1 MKTTYRLTS
10 SVCSNHRATLFLEKV
25 RCFCFTVFLL
35 LLNGWL
41 VTAFAQTFNAINYD
55 TNDGLPSPEVYD
67 LATARDGS
75 LWLTTDRGV
84 CRYDGYNFTTYTT
97 RDGLTNNTNFE
108 IWTDKDG
115 RLWFNAFDGSLTYF
129 EDGVFKAFERNDSL
143 QYNLNGQ
150 YADALAEDPLGR
162 LISWNSNSFSPT
174 RAVDKDQMEC
184 VIIDRENREV
194 WKEELRI
201 EDTELQRGENIYNAA
216 FLKAMLLSR
225 AGWEFDDFLKIEL
238 SDDHFIYSESNYL
251 FQCKDGFVSRVPFD
265 FSARIDFLYLDS
277 NDYLWACTHDG
288 VFQLTLDRLDQP
300 IRHYFQGLKITSVR
314 MDREGNYWF
323 SSIERGIFKIKNF
336 EIEHLN
342 VARTSTQNE
351 IILSVTGLKNHLIF
365 STYSYKLMS
374 VNRQLE
380 LGQIQQNSNFLY
392 QFFSKLGD
400 AVYYAPGRRIEE
412 KDGRLQIYNFATN
425 MNGPMLAISDTML
438 MAASGVSIR
447 FFKQKNKEITLVG
460 RSSRWYKRMTCI
472 AEWPKNNFWLGT
484 LDGIYTIKG
493 PDFKVFESYQ
503 SGQSVFKTRY
513 TQLELLGDKGLWGA
527 TMGNGLIFIGK
538 NGHRQF
544 LRKDGLGNTLI
555 NCLHLQNDSTLWV
568 GSNKGAYKI
577 RFRLDDADLPVF
589 QSVQP
594 ITVLE
599 GLASNHINDIE
610 EWNDKIWLATDKGF
624 DFFPADLPI
633 AKAPPPLISLDSV
646 IVDTSNL
653 QKLDRPVLAYDQ
665 NNLIFYFT
673 GISFSQPE
681 GRPFY
686 RYRLMGEGLDS
697 NWIYTDARDVRF
709 NKLAPG
715 NYRFELMARNN
726 DERWSDPAVQYDFR
740 IRSHFIDLWW
750 VRLLLL
756 FLIGFI
762 SWLIYARRIQSIRFK
777 EAQKRKLQRAEL
789 ESLRSQMNPHF
800 VFNSLNSIQ
809 NFIFKKDVRQANYYL
824 SKFSRLMRDSLQFT
838 RLKNISLDK
847 EINFM
852 QAYLELEQMRFPDR
866 FSFAIQVQKDL
877 PLHHYYVP
885 PLLIQ
890 PVLENAVKHAFKNI
904 DYKGELRVFVEV
916 EETLD
921 LLRIIVIDNGLG
933 IEEDGIGKYNAET
946 QHQSLGLRMIYDR
959 IDLINETQPGVQ
971 ASFRLENRQ
980 KLDASLSGTRA
991 TLQLPLN
998 MEEA

>member
-1 MKTTYRLTS
+1 M
-10 SVCSNHRATLFLEKV
+10 
-25 RCFCFTVFLL
+25 
-35 LLNGWL
+35 
-41 VTAFAQTFNAINYD
+41 
-55 TNDGLPSPEVYD
+55 PSPEVYD

-115 RLWFNAFDGSLTYF
+115 RLWFNAFDGSLPYF
-129 EDGVFKAFERNDSL
+129 EDGVFKAFELNDSL

-162 LISWNSNSFSPT
+162 LISWNSIIFSPT

-251 FQCKDGFVSRVPFD
+251 FLCKDGFVSRVPFD

-447 FFKQKNKEITLVG
+447 FFKQKNNKNWEKNCIFSTQTLVKK
-460 RSSRWYKRMTCI
+460 Y
-472 AEWPKNNFWLGT
+472 L
-484 LDGIYTIKG
+484 
-493 PDFKVFESYQ
+493 VF
-503 SGQSVFKTRY
+503 
-513 TQLELLGDKGLWGA
+513 
-527 TMGNGLIFIGK
+527 
-538 NGHRQF
+538 
-544 LRKDGLGNTLI
+544 
-555 NCLHLQNDSTLWV
+555 
-568 GSNKGAYKI
+568 
-577 RFRLDDADLPVF
+577 
-589 QSVQP
+589 
-594 ITVLE
+594 
-599 GLASNHINDIE
+599 
-610 EWNDKIWLATDKGF
+610 
-624 DFFPADLPI
+624 
-633 AKAPPPLISLDSV
+633 
-646 IVDTSNL
+646 
-653 QKLDRPVLAYDQ
+653 
-665 NNLIFYFT
+665 
-673 GISFSQPE
+673 
-681 GRPFY
+681 
-686 RYRLMGEGLDS
+686 
-697 NWIYTDARDVRF
+697 
-709 NKLAPG
+709 
-715 NYRFELMARNN
+715 
-726 DERWSDPAVQYDFR
+726 
-740 IRSHFIDLWW
+740 
-750 VRLLLL
+750 
-756 FLIGFI
+756 
-762 SWLIYARRIQSIRFK
+762 
-777 EAQKRKLQRAEL
+777 
-789 ESLRSQMNPHF
+789 
-800 VFNSLNSIQ
+800 
-809 NFIFKKDVRQANYYL
+809 
-824 SKFSRLMRDSLQFT
+824 
-838 RLKNISLDK
+838 
-847 EINFM
+847 
-852 QAYLELEQMRFPDR
+852 
-866 FSFAIQVQKDL
+866 
-877 PLHHYYVP
+877 
-885 PLLIQ
+885 
-890 PVLENAVKHAFKNI
+890 
-904 DYKGELRVFVEV
+904 
-916 EETLD
+916 
-921 LLRIIVIDNGLG
+921 
-933 IEEDGIGKYNAET
+933 
-946 QHQSLGLRMIYDR
+946 
-959 IDLINETQPGVQ
+959 
-971 ASFRLENRQ
+971 
-980 KLDASLSGTRA
+980 
-991 TLQLPLN
+991 
-998 MEEA
+998 